1 MVVQKLKKSLVCV
14 LVVLVCSAYTAWGDW
29 APKDGH
35 KMHEPQLP
43 DSAGWDI
50 CLNHQV
56 VADDF
61 RCSATGPITDIHFWI
76 SWRGDVDAF
85 KSLLWN
91 IRICEDMRGRPGKIV
106 WTWTQGDGEV
116 AWRLAGE
123 GDQGWRCPEQNLT
136 VRSDHHNY
144 YQVNITHIR
153 QSFNQEKG
161 RVYWLVIG
169 ADMGVGKSE
178 VGWKTSRSR
187 FYSPAVYLMGGKSWT
202 AIGEAAY
209 DLAFV
214 ITGYREPEPE
224 LDFGDAPG
232 GVTAG
237 GYPTLLINNG
247 ARHTIGGP
255 WLGDRIDT
263 PDAETDGQPDEN
275 ALGDDKRDGNDDE
288 DGVVIST
295 LTAGES
301 TDVTVYVSG
310 GGIVEGWVDFNG
322 DRRWG
327 AISEKVFGDYL
338 GSGIH
343 TIAITPPENAAIGQ
357 TFARFRISSKG
368 GLDPNG
374 PADDG
379 EVEDHAVQIRS
390 GVAPDHFEP
399 NNDLV
404 QAVDLGFFGQNRSG
418 LGIHEAGEEDWYR
431 WTAVNG
437 GTLTVDIRFSRNM
450 GELNLELYDA
460 EGNRL
465 AGSKAVETGE
475 QLTFKVKPGT
485 SYYVRVHNR
494 LPEMLAHY
502 DLQLIPS
509 TESKNYAVLF
519 SGGIRTAKNYS
530 RYYNNTKDLY
540 ETLVD
545 TYELNPNNIW
555 VLYADG
561 TDTGVDLTTSSGTIN
576 SDMSYASQ
584 VQSATADNLETLLS
598 TTLANRVKSND
609 HFFFWSFDH
618 GGGTSNASGT
628 TGEEVLCGWG
638 ENIDDEDLA
647 DWLNDVGAGHH
658 TIVFTQC
665 FAGGMVDNLL
675 PLSSTTH
682 ACAAT
687 NHYESSWGD
696 AFAAAYIEGLENHSK
711 THDVYEYAY
720 DHDSYAT
727 DGEGPGGTYASYV
740 EHPWEATT
748 TNFPIFA
755 DNDNSPPWIVKA
767 RAIKYVWPWDTLAI
781 PFDALRAMVEMH
793 DPEGQSLAFRIES
806 VEMGTLTKDGY
817 PVIPGQTLLGVGE
830 SLMWHGG
837 PIMAEG
843 DIGVAAEQEGFEAF
857 TVRAF
862 DGATISDQRMPI
874 LVRYASEDDLPAA
887 REDTVEIAED
897 AYDEPISVLGN
908 DLGDGELA
916 VVGVGVARRGKVRLV
931 KGVIRY
937 TPSVEF
943 SGEDTFSYSMTDSS
957 GKTDSARVVVV
968 VEPVNDPPEAYPDD
982 VTVNP
987 DSEDNMLDVLAND
1000 FDAESKPFTYDLET
1014 GPYLLA
1020 VVLVSGPAHG
1030 RATPMANGTILY
1042 TPEAGFRGEDRFTYR
1057 ADDGQDVSNE
1067 AVVKI
1072 NVEYGPAVK
1081 VVRQLPDETEDGIDI
1096 RVDSSDGVVRTV
1108 ADDFE
1113 CTSCGL
1119 LTDVTLWGSWKL
1131 NNKGKITKIHLS
1143 IHSDDPVGAGGA
1155 DRTNEYSNPDRLL
1168 WEKDFL
1174 VGQFK
1179 ERVHARVEPG
1189 EYWWD
1194 PVEGELMR
1202 GSYSEIQRIDIKI
1215 DPAEAFR
1222 QKGSREKPIVYWL
1235 DVKVE
1240 TEGGEFGW
1248 KTRRWP
1254 AHYNDDAV
1262 LSAGRGWTELRY
1274 PNKHRRYALGFEDL
1288 TPGARYNVA
1297 DVFITSD
1304 VAIHVRKFQ
1313 WSSGI
1318 WTDTGHTKV
1327 DTGRM
1332 AGGFGNEMN
1341 VNNVNLEF
1349 AFPRIIPEL
1358 VLAFGEYGGNCN
1370 IEINGDFL
1378 NFANFSE
1385 IDGKTIGGVEVSVV
1399 NGFGNDTGRIH
1410 LKGKITQFAIGG
1422 QELYIDNIEALNSI
1436 DMAFMLLTDPCADP
1450 RADFNGSGSVETT
1463 DLAFLADRW
1472 LLTGS
1477 PGERNRADL
1486 NCDDGIGFPD
1496 FAILASQ
1503 WLQSCP

>member
-14 LVVLVCSAYTAWGDW
+14 LVLLACSAYTARGDW
-29 APKDGH
+29 SPKDGH

-43 DSAGWDI
+43 DSSGWDI
-50 CLNHQV
+50 CLNHQI
-56 VADDF
+56 ADDF
-61 RCSATGPITDIHFWI
+61 QCSKTGPITDIHFWI
-76 SWRGDVDAF
+76 SWRGDIEGF
-85 KSLLWN
+85 KSVSWN
-91 IRICEDMRGRPGKIV
+91 IRICEDMRGRPGKVV
-106 WTWTQGDGEV
+106 WTLARGDGEV

-123 GDQGWRCPEQNLT
+123 GNQGWRCPEENLT
-136 VRSDHHNY
+136 VRDDHHNY

-153 QSFNQEKG
+153 ESFNQVKG
-161 RVYWLVIG
+161 KVYWLVIA
-169 ADMGVGKSE
+169 ADLGVSRSN
-178 VGWKTSRSR
+178 VGWKTSRSNFLR
-187 FYSPAVYLMGGKSWT
+187 PAVYLMGGKSWT

-214 ITGYREPEPE
+214 ITGSSEPEPE

-232 GVTAG
+232 GITAA
-237 GYPTLLINNG
+237 GYPTRLINNG

-255 WLGDRIDT
+255 WLGERGDV
-263 PDAETDGQPDEN
+263 PDAETDGQPEEN
-275 ALGDDKRDGNDDE
+275 ALGDDKLDGNDDE
-288 DGVVIST
+288 DGVVIPT
-295 LTAGES
+295 LTVGES
-301 TDVTVYVSG
+301 SEVTVHVGG
-310 GGIVEGWVDFNG
+310 GGIVEAWVDFDG
-322 DRRWG
+322 DRRWEPV
-327 AISEKVFGDYL
+327 SEQVFGGYL
-338 GSGIH
+338 GNGIQ
-343 TIAITPPENAAIGQ
+343 TITITPPEDSVLGQ

-374 PADDG
+374 PANDG

-390 GVAPDHFEP
+390 GVAPDYFEP
-399 NNDLV
+399 NDELL
-404 QAVDLGFFGQNRSG
+404 QAIDLGFFGQNRSG

-437 GTLTVDIRFSRNM
+437 GTLTVDIRFSRDM
-450 GELNLELYDA
+450 GNLNLELYDTD
-460 EGNRL
+460 GNQL

-475 QLTFKVKPGT
+475 QLVFGVEAGT
-485 SYYVRVHNR
+485 SYYVRVHSS
-494 LPEMLAHY
+494 LAEILAHY
-502 DLQLIPS
+502 DLELIPY
-509 TESKNYAVLF
+509 TKSKNYAVLF
-519 SGGIRTAKNYS
+519 SGGIRIAKNYS

-545 TYELNPNNIW
+545 TYDLDPSNIW

-584 VQSATADNLETLLS
+584 VQSATAANLEALLS
-598 TTLANRVKSND
+598 TTLANQVNSND

-628 TGEEVLCGWG
+628 TGEEYLCGWG
-638 ENIDDEDLA
+638 ENIDDEDVA

-658 TIVFTQC
+658 TVVFTQC

-696 AFAAAYIEGLENHSK
+696 AFAAAYIEGLQNHSK

-727 DGEGPGGTYASYV
+727 DGEGPGGDYAWEV

-767 RAIKYVWPWDTLAI
+767 RTLKYVWPWERLVI
-781 PFDALRAMVEMH
+781 PYDVLRAMVDMH
-793 DPEGQSLAFRIES
+793 DPEGRALAFRIES
-806 VEMGTLTKDGY
+806 VDMGALTKGGD
-817 PVIPGQTLLGVGE
+817 PVIPGQTMLGVGE
-830 SLMWHGG
+830 SLVWQGA
-837 PIMAEG
+837 PIMAAG
-843 DIGVAAEQEGFEAF
+843 DIDAAPQAVFDAF
-857 TVRAF
+857 TIRAF
-862 DGATISDQRMPI
+862 DGATISDQRMPVS
-874 LVRYASEDDLPAA
+874 VRYAAEDDLPAA
-887 REDTVEIAED
+887 KGDTVEIAED
-897 AYDEPISVLGN
+897 AYDQPIAVLGN
-908 DLGDGELA
+908 DLGNGELT
-916 VVGVGVARRGKVRLV
+916 VVGVGTAMHGKVYLV

-943 SGEDTFSYSMTDSS
+943 SGEDTFSYAMTDSS
-957 GKTDSARVVVV
+957 GKADSARVVVV
-968 VEPVNDPPEAYPDD
+968 VKPVNDPPEAYPDE

-987 DSEDNMLDVLAND
+987 NSEDNMLDVLAND
-1000 FDAESKPFTYDLET
+1000 FDAEVKPFTYDLET

-1020 VVLVSGPAHG
+1020 VVPVSEPAHG
-1030 RATPMANGTILY
+1030 RVTPMANGMILY
-1042 TPEAGFRGEDRFTYR
+1042 TPDAGFTGKDRFTYR

-1067 AVVKI
+1067 AAVRI

-1081 VVRQLPDETEDGIDI
+1081 IVKQLPDETEDGVDI
-1096 RVDSSDGVVRTV
+1096 RVDSSDGIVRTV

-1131 NNKGKITKIHLS
+1131 NKEGMITKIHLS

-1155 DRTNEYSNPDRLL
+1155 DRINEYSKPDRLL
-1168 WEKDFL
+1168 WEKDFF
-1174 VGQFK
+1174 VGQFN
-1179 ERVHARVEPG
+1179 ERVHARVQPG
-1189 EYWWD
+1189 EHWWD
-1194 PVEGELMR
+1194 PVEGELSR
-1202 GSYSEIQRIDIKI
+1202 GNYSEIQRIDIKI
-1215 DPAEAFR
+1215 DSAEAFR
-1222 QKGSREKPIVYWL
+1222 QRGSREKPIVYWL

-1240 TEGGEFGW
+1240 TKGGEFGW

-1274 PNKHRRYALGFEDL
+1274 PSKHRRYALGFEDL
-1288 TPGARYNVA
+1288 TPGARYNVS
-1297 DVFITSD
+1297 DVFITSN
-1304 VAIHVRKFQ
+1304 VAVHVRKFQ
-1313 WSSGI
+1313 WANGL
-1318 WTDTGHTKV
+1318 WTDTGHAKV
-1327 DTGRM
+1327 ENGGM
-1332 AGGFGNEMN
+1332 AGGFGNEIN

-1358 VLAFGEYGGNCN
+1358 KLLFGEYGGNCN

-1378 NFANFSE
+1378 NFGNFSE
-1385 IDGKTIGGVEVSVV
+1385 INGKTIGGVEVSVV
-1399 NGFGNDTGRIH
+1399 NGLGNDTGELH
-1410 LKGKITQFAIGG
+1410 LSGKITQFAIGG
-1422 QELYIDNIEALNSI
+1422 QELYIDHIEAMNSI
-1436 DMAFMLLTDPCADP
+1436 DMAFMLLTDPCVDP
-1450 RADFNGSGSVETT
+1450 HADFNANGSVETT

-1472 LLTGS
+1472 LWRGS
-1477 PGERNRADL
+1477 PGGNNRADL
-1486 NCDDGIGFPD
+1486 NCNGIVAFPD